1 MAPPKELEVGATNV
15 EAVAA
20 ANPGSYP
27 AQIAL
32 GEFLWKAGRIDE
44 AYRALEHAAQLVP
57 IAVGPKS
64 PHSLMARIAMEKND
78 RPRVI
83 RELEAVLQTS
93 HTDLESARL
102 LAKQLEQAGGNNAPQ
117 LMKVYQLISSLDPFD
132 SANHSALGR
141 LKMKA
146 GDPTTAAREFRAAI
160 AAGSLDAAAAHCDLA
175 ESYIA
180 SGDRTMAKKEA
191 IAAMEVAPGY
201 PRAQDLLL
209 KLVP

>member
-1 MAPPKELEVGATNV
+1 MLDNYFQWFGTD
-15 EAVAA
+15 
-20 ANPGSYP
+20 NP
-27 AQIAL
+27 
-32 GEFLWKAGRIDE
+32 D
-44 AYRALEHAAQLVP
+44 V
-57 IAVGPKS
+57 
-64 PHSLMARIAMEKND
+64 LMSRIAMEKGD
-78 RPRVI
+78 HPRTI
-83 RELEAVLQTS
+83 TELEAVLHTS

-102 LAKQLEQAGGNNAPQ
+102 LAKELQQAGGTDIAR
-117 LMKVYQLISSLDPFD
+117 LTSVEELISSLDPFD

-146 GDPTTAAREFRAAI
+146 GDVTTASREFRAAI
-160 AAGSLDAAAAHCDLA
+160 AAGSLDEAAAHSDLA

-180 SGDRTMAKKEA
+180 AGDKVRAKKEA